1 MSGPYGPNDPN
12 RQWGPG
18 DQQQP
23 NEQQWGQNPQQPGGQ
38 QQPGQQPGQQQPWGQ
53 PGQTP
58 QPGQQPGQQQPWG
71 QPAYG
76 QPGGQPAYGQPQ
88 QPGQG
93 QPGQQQ
99 PWGQPSNNLPH
110 SRGVSPGNS
119 SHLTQPRRGVSL
131 RLPHRSRR
139 GAPRPPG
146 RLRDSRTSGTRLSR
160 SRVPVRPETS
170 RVSRRSP

>member
-12 RQWGPG
+12 RHGVLVISSSRTSSSGGRILSSRADNSSLVSSPASNSRGVSLVKHRSPVSSPASNSRG
-18 DQQQP
+18 DNLP
-23 NEQQWGQNPQQPGGQ
+23 TASRVVSLRTVSRSSLDKDNPASNSRGDN
-38 QQPGQQPGQQQPWGQ
+38 
-53 PGQTP
+53 
-58 QPGQQPGQQQPWG
+58 
-71 QPAYG
+71 
-76 QPGGQPAYGQPQ
+76 
-88 QPGQG
+88 
-93 QPGQQQ
+93 
-99 PWGQPSNNLPH
+99 PSNNLPH

-119 SHLTQPRRGVSL
+119 RHLTQPRRGVSL